1 MEVDGRPFLQIRPRG
16 GNGRR
21 AGVGE
26 WEVAA
31 DLARGGRAGLEGNGR
46 RRLRGRRRRGGS
58 ELEHGTARV
67 LREGQGEEKRSR
79 FRKSGALLAISDTLR
94 ATGDRGSAFATRP

>member
-26 WEVAA
+26 REAAA
-31 DLARGGRAGLEGNGR
+31 DLERGGRVGRAGVGGWQAAPGR
-46 RRLRGRRRRGGS
+46 ERTG
-58 ELEHGTARV
+58 AQ
-67 LREGQGEEKRSR
+67 REGQGKEKPSR
-79 FRKSGALLAISDTLR
+79 FRKSGARLAISDTLLE
-94 ATGDRGSAFATRP
+94 TGDRESAFATGH